1 MGWVTY
7 WIAVYAWVQRRD
19 PKTGQEKVQFYCKDN
34 SLFLSS
40 YYLSVV
46 YVHCTVHHKCL
57 YSKSLAKTTDS
68 ATKSA
73 KLRITRICSKYK
85 IILINIVL
93 FIELFKFS
101 LQRNINKS
109 KRFLNFRSIK
119 ELSNIWLYKYMQWKI
134 SFYIFNMGIFLIS
147 NINRIIRILLQDII
161 HKNIKLILRAKIY
174 SHSFVQFLKG

>member
-1 MGWVTY
+1 MYVYCTEVWSIDNNLQWEKVADSLCHRVSTAREEKGWGQCFFRQIEPIWPLPYSTVPVPRLRDARPMGWVTY

-46 YVHCTVHHKCL
+46 YVHCTVHHKSL

-93 FIELFKFS
+93 FIELLKFF
-101 LQRNINKS
+101 INE
-109 KRFLNFRSIK
+109 I
-119 ELSNIWLYKYMQWKI
+119 
-134 SFYIFNMGIFLIS
+134 
-147 NINRIIRILLQDII
+147 
-161 HKNIKLILRAKIY
+161 
-174 SHSFVQFLKG
+174 

>member
-1 MGWVTY
+1 MVEGCQASRLGHLLQY
-7 WIAVYAWVQRRD
+7 MREYNAKSPNQGRKRFNSIAKTIHFSYLPIIYLWFMYEYIVQ
-19 PKTGQEKVQFYCKDN
+19 
-34 SLFLSS
+34 
-40 YYLSVV
+40 
-46 YVHCTVHHKCL
+46 CTVHHKCL

-93 FIELFKFS
+93 FIELLKFS
-101 LQRNINKS
+101 HQRNINKS
-109 KRFLNFRSIK
+109 KRFLNFRSVK
-119 ELSNIWLYKYMQWKI
+119 DLSNIWLYKYMQWKI

-161 HKNIKLILRAKIY
+161 HKNIKLILRAKI
-174 SHSFVQFLKG
+174 